1 MIRTYNEH
9 TQQSYKN
16 SRFLESKNFP
26 FDILTSRRGCPQAVM
41 WCGRYVPSTA
51 LVTSG
56 ACASRWLPADSSALP
71 AAPGDIWKQRVPGGA
86 KNRNARRPT
95 GGLQPVGQGVSHRR
109 QPPQR
114 PLRPPGAARQLPADA
129 PAPREPTP
137 VRPDL
142 VHQFPVFQ
150 AALPSSRGETYLRQR
165 GGILRCRRV
174 TARCGCAMARSMRW
188 RCCPLGWQPGS
199 HLQRP
204 GLAVGLG
211 TTCARSGVGARRGH
225 HRAAAVT
232 SALARPHCRGI
243 ASPC

>member
-1 MIRTYNEH
+1 GR
-9 TQQSYKN
+9 
-16 SRFLESKNFP
+16 
-26 FDILTSRRGCPQAVM
+26 PQAAM
-41 WCGRYVPSTA
+41 WCVRYVAATA
-51 LVTSG
+51 LATSG

-71 AAPGDIWKQRVPGGA
+71 AGPGDIVTARARWREEQERQA
-86 KNRNARRPT
+86 ANRRP
-95 GGLQPVGQGVSHRR
+95 PR
-109 QPPQR
+109 
-114 PLRPPGAARQLPADA
+114 LPAAAWRLPVDA

-137 VRPDL
+137 VSPDR

-188 RCCPLGWQPGS
+188 RCWRLGWQPGS

-211 TTCARSGVGARRGH
+211 TARARVGGGARRGP

-232 SALARPHCRGI
+232 TPPAT
-243 ASPC
+243 